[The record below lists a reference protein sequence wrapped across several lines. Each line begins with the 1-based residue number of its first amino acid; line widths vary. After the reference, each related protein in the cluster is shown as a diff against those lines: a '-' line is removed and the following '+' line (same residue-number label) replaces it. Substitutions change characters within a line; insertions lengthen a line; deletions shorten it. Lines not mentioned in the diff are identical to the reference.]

1 MDCWA
6 LDDLKEVCLDLSD
19 IDVTRM
25 FLELKRGENA
35 ITVARHWCGLLK
47 RVLNEAKLSE
57 QADKRIMEQL
67 QLQIKFI

>member
-1 MDCWA
+1 
-6 LDDLKEVCLDLSD
+6 
-19 IDVTRM
+19 M
-25 FLELKRGENA
+25 FLELKLGENA

>member
-1 MDCWA
+1 
-6 LDDLKEVCLDLSD
+6 
-19 IDVTRM
+19 M

-67 QLQIKFI
+67 QLQIKYLKIISTILQRISTQNDKHLNLEI